1 MAMRLF
7 NFEDW
12 MSACASHA
20 TLAQDT
26 AACAA
31 AVYKPDSGE
40 SLNCW
45 FKSTGLG
52 GGVLNAGVDFAKIIG
67 N

>member
-1 MAMRLF
+1 
-7 NFEDW
+7 

-20 TLAQDT
+20 TLTQDT

-40 SLNCW
+40 SLTCW
-45 FKSTGLG
+45 LKSTGLG
-52 GGVLNAGVDFAKIIG
+52 GGVLNAGIDSAKIIG